1 MPAENET
8 AVQGEA
14 EVGVGTNGA
23 QDVSTAS
30 ADPAEATAEEEP
42 TSPPARRMSR
52 TGKALLGTAVLL
64 ALVLSA
70 GAVFA
75 HVARDRVL
83 GDVQRI
89 PDVFAPIDGSS
100 RPQKS
105 AGTEN
110 TVNFLLVGVDTRAEE
125 QTTGRDGDG
134 AVFVPGRQRS
144 DVIILVHLAADR
156 RTATVV
162 SIPRDSWVAVPGRGR
177 DKINAAY
184 SGGGGSLLVQTVE
197 RLTGLRIDHFAVVD
211 FAGFEDITDAL
222 GGVDVR
228 VLERTGDERGS
239 YLAGV
244 NHLDGAAALAY
255 VRQRHN
261 LPGGDLD
268 RVRRQQSVIR
278 AMMAKAASMHL
289 LSNPARSL
297 DLADAVARAV
307 SVDDSLSNDRLTSLA
322 LSVRH
327 LQPGAV
333 TFLTAP
339 VRGLGHERK
348 QSVVYLDEPRSRQ
361 LWSAIKSDDVA
372 AYIKANGADSLGGNP
387 R

>member
-1 MPAENET
+1 MPAENDT
-8 AVQGEA
+8 GMQGDV
-14 EVGVGTNGA
+14 EVGVGTTGG
-23 QDVSTAS
+23 QDVRDGSP
-30 ADPAEATAEEEP
+30 DQVEATAEEEP
-42 TSPPARRMSR
+42 TSPPARRMSPTR
-52 TGKALLGTAVLL
+52 KALLGTAVLL
-64 ALVLSA
+64 LLILSA
-70 GAVFA
+70 AAVFA

-83 GDVQRI
+83 GEVQRL
-89 PDVFAPIDGSS
+89 PDVFAPIDESS
-100 RPQKS
+100 RPHKS
-105 AGTEN
+105 AGAEN
-110 TVNFLLVGVDTRAEE
+110 TVNFLLVGVDTRADE

-134 AVFVPGRQRS
+134 AIFVPGEQRS

-162 SIPRDSWVAVPGRGR
+162 SIPRDSWVAVPGQGR

-211 FAGFEDITDAL
+211 FAGFKDITDAL

-228 VLERTGDERGS
+228 VLERTADQRGS
-239 YLAGV
+239 YRAGM

-278 AMMAKAASMHL
+278 AMMAKVASMHL

-297 DLADAVARAV
+297 DLAEAAARSV
-307 SVDDSLSNDRLTSLA
+307 SVDDSLSNDQLSSLA

-327 LQPGAV
+327 LKPEAV

-339 VRGLGHERK
+339 VRGLGHEGK

-361 LWSAIKSDDVA
+361 LWAAIKSDDVA
-372 AYIKANGADSLGGNP
+372 PYVKANGADSLGGNP